1 MADRSY
7 NKKQFNVETLSIIDC
22 TKMNQ
27 LRGTVAFVTAATHG
41 GFTRAARVLG
51 LSPQAIAAS
60 VARLEAA
67 LEVRLFNR
75 TTRSLALTEE
85 GQRYLVQAER
95 ALTALDHAMQSVRDH
110 ANAPAGLV
118 RITCGAAFGR
128 GYVMPLLPAFARR
141 HPEVRLDLALDDRKV
156 DLVRDGYDVAIR
168 GGAIADSS
176 LVTRRI
182 CALTGAMVA
191 APGYLEKR
199 GVPRIPDDLHRHQ
212 IIQLRFSSGRTLPW
226 NLRVRGRST
235 IFEPRAPSLILSD
248 TESVCDAAL
257 LGLGISSVSLYMAI
271 PHLRA
276 GRLKVVLQRYNDPGR
291 GELVI
296 HYPHREYLAPRIKA
310 FVEFVLT
317 ELKQHPDLHVP
328 IKLPN
333 SYLA

>member
-1 MADRSY
+1 MSDRI
-7 NKKQFNVETLSIIDC
+7 NNRNQINIKTLSIYGC
-22 TKMNQ
+22 RTMNQ
-27 LRGTVAFVTAATHG
+27 LKGTLAFVTAATHG

-60 VARLEAA
+60 VARLEAT

-85 GQRYLVQAER
+85 GQRYLAQAEL
-95 ALTALDHAMQSVRDH
+95 ALTALDQAMQSVRDH

-118 RITCGAAFGR
+118 RITSGAAFGR
-128 GYVMPLLPAFARR
+128 RYLLPLLPGFAQR
-141 HPEVRLDLALDDRKV
+141 HPAVRIDLALDDRKV

-168 GGAIADSS
+168 GGAISDSS

-182 CALTGAMVA
+182 CALTGVMVA
-191 APGYLEKR
+191 APRYLEQH
-199 GVPRIPDDLHRHQ
+199 GVPRVPDDLHRHQ
-212 IIQLRFSSGRTLPW
+212 IIQLRFSSGRTFPW
-226 NLRVRGRST
+226 NLRVGGKST
-235 IFEPRAPSLILSD
+235 TFEPKAPSLTLSD
-248 TESVCDAAL
+248 TESVSDAAV
-257 LGLGISSVSLYMAI
+257 LGLGISPVSLHMAI

-291 GELVI
+291 RELVI

-310 FVEFVLT
+310 FVEYVLT
-317 ELKQHPDLHVP
+317 QLKQHPDLHAPV
-328 IKLPN
+328 KLPT